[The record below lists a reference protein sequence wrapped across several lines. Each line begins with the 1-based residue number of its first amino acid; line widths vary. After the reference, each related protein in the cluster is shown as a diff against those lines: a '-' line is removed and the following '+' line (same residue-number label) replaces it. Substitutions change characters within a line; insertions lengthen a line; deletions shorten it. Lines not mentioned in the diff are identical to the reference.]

1 MTVSADLMALRA
13 LCEGAPASFELL
25 ALASG
30 RSERLL
36 RKRAQTEGWK
46 TRDGVQ
52 PRACGNRVEVLT
64 GLIFTELE
72 RTIERGVRDD
82 AYDKAR
88 IDALGSM
95 LKMVEKMRENAA
107 GEQDAD
113 AEQAPSDED
122 MAAALE
128 RIDERIRSLAEELAG
143 GLGAGEPS
151 KAVGAG
157 D

>member
-46 TRDGVQ
+46 TPGGA
-52 PRACGNRVEVLT
+52 PSRACGNRAEVLT

-95 LKMVEKMRENAA
+95 LKMVEKMSENAA
-107 GEQDAD
+107 GQQDTD

-143 GLGAGEPS
+143 RLGAGAPAE
-151 KAVGAG
+151 AAGAG

>member
-13 LCEGAPASFELL
+13 LCEGASASFELL

-36 RKRAQTEGWK
+36 RKRAQMEGWK
-46 TRDGVQ
+46 TPDGA
-52 PRACGNRVEVLT
+52 PSRACGNRAEVLT

-95 LKMVEKMRENAA
+95 LKMVEKMSENAA
-107 GEQDAD
+107 GQQDTD

-143 GLGAGEPS
+143 RLGGGAPAE
-151 KAVGAG
+151 AAGAG